1 MAQAIINEPV
11 ATGNTALPIN
21 PNAPTG
27 PVLHLVKGRP
37 VVSSCQVAEHFGKQH
52 KNVVRSIEAI
62 IRNAPKSF
70 GGLNFERTSYQVE
83 MPNGGG
89 FKDCPAYDLTRDGF
103 VVVAMGFTGKK
114 AIAWK
119 IAYVQAFNAMEAEL
133 ARKFPTAGTLTAA
146 QQQEIKELVQAK
158 ASAYPDAVKRKVFSQ
173 IWMRLQRKFKVPRY
187 EELPVAVFGE
197 ARDYVIAMQLRSVE
211 APVLEASEA
220 KSLPP
225 ARRRNTLDD
234 YKAMYRELPDSPQHW
249 LRLITE
255 TFTATEAFGKK
266 LDAIKAEATKPFR
279 SGRTSDVSSYFDA
292 SMSPMY
298 DLFSIADE
306 QLRLTYR
313 CVYNAL
319 EGCRN
324 AWLLLNKG

>member
-1 MAQAIINEPV
+1 M
-11 ATGNTALPIN
+11 
-21 PNAPTG
+21 
-27 PVLHLVKGRP
+27 
-37 VVSSCQVAEHFGKQH
+37 
-52 KNVVRSIEAI
+52 
-62 IRNAPKSF
+62 
-70 GGLNFERTSYQVE
+70 
-83 MPNGGG
+83 
-89 FKDCPAYDLTRDGF
+89 TRDGF
-103 VVVAMGFTGKK
+103 TLIVMGFTGKE
-114 AIAWK
+114 AMAWK
-119 IAYVQAFNAMEAEL
+119 LRYIEAFNAMEAEL
-133 ARKFPTAGTLTAA
+133 ARKFPTAGTLTAS

-187 EELPVAVFGE
+187 EELPVALFGE
-197 ARDYVIAMQLRSVE
+197 ARDYVIAMQIRSVA
-211 APVLEASEA
+211 APALEGAEPA

-225 ARRRNTLDD
+225 VRRRNTLDD

-255 TFTATEAFGKK
+255 TFNATEAFGKK

-292 SMSPMY
+292 SMSPVF
-298 DLFSIADE
+298 DLFSVADE

-324 AWLLLNKG
+324 NLDVAQ

>member
-1 MAQAIINEPV
+1 MAS
-11 ATGNTALPIN
+11 ATISESAVSLNVN

-27 PVLHLVKGRP
+27 PVLKMVNGVP
-37 VVSSCQVAEHFGKQH
+37 MVSSHEVADHFGKRH
-52 KNVVRSIEAI
+52 ADLLRSIKAI
-62 IRNAPKSF
+62 FRNSPEGWAER
-70 GGLNFERTSYQVE
+70 NFAFSEYEDSTGRKLPQ
-83 MPNGGG
+83 
-89 FKDCPAYDLTRDGF
+89 ADLTRDGF

-114 AIAWK
+114 AILWK
-119 IAYVQAFNAMEAEL
+119 IRYVQAFNAMEAEL
-133 ARKFPTAGTLTAA
+133 SGQYEPSTGTILPA
-146 QQQEIKELVQAK
+146 QQQELKELVQAK
-158 ASAYPDAVKRKVFSQ
+158 ASAYPDALKRKVFSQ
-173 IWMRLQRKFKVPRY
+173 IWTRLQRKFKVPRY

-197 ARDYVIAMQLRSVE
+197 ARDYVIAMQLRGAEPASLPE
-211 APVLEASEA
+211 AEPA
-220 KSLPP
+220 KSLPS

-255 TFTATEAFGKK
+255 TFNATEAFGKK
-266 LDAIKAEATKPFR
+266 LEAIKAEATRPFR

-292 SMSPMY
+292 SMSPVF
-298 DLFSIADE
+298 DLFSVADE

-324 AWLLLNKG
+324 TWLLLNKG

>member
-1 MAQAIINEPV
+1 MTALAMADSTANAPAPFAFESHQIRTVVNGDGNPWFVARDVCAAMDISWQGMKSLNAIPDTWKRVGKLPTRTRDGRNQINDVATINEPAV
-11 ATGNTALPIN
+11 YKLAFRSNKPEADRFTNWIASEVIPAL
-21 PNAPTG
+21 
-27 PVLHLVKGRP
+27 R
-37 VVSSCQVAEHFGKQH
+37 Q
-52 KNVVRSIEAI
+52 
-62 IRNAPKSF
+62 
-70 GGLNFERTSYQVE
+70 
-83 MPNGGG
+83 
-89 FKDCPAYDLTRDGF
+89 
-103 VVVAMGFTGKK
+103 TGK
-114 AIAWK
+114 
-119 IAYVQAFNAMEAEL
+119 YEVC
-133 ARKFPTAGTLTAA
+133 PTTGTLTPS

-187 EELPVAVFGE
+187 EELPVALFGE
-197 ARDYVIAMQLRSVE
+197 ARDYVIAMQIRSVAE
-211 APVLEASEA
+211 PALEGEETKA
-220 KSLPP
+220 LPQ

-255 TFTATEAFGKK
+255 TFTATEALGNK

-292 SMSPMY
+292 SMSPIY

-324 AWLLLNKG
+324 TWLLLNKG